1 MSELACNEAELAGT
15 VLETPA
21 YSHENHGSRFY
32 RFYLR
37 VPRLS
42 GQADI
47 LPVLISER
55 LAPLAV
61 PGNYLHVRGQFRS
74 YNNKSGQGSR
84 LILTLYAQSADP
96 CGEAS
101 ENRIRLCGTLCK
113 PPVFRHTPLGRSI
126 CDIMLAVPRKYG
138 RADYLPVIAWGQVA
152 SEVRG
157 RTVGESLALEGRM
170 QSRTYSK
177 TTENGAEQRTAYEI
191 SIMRLLETTSEN

>member
-84 LILTLYAQSADP
+84 LILTLYAQSA
-96 CGEAS
+96 ES
-101 ENRIRLCGTLCK
+101 VR
-113 PPVFRHTPLGRSI
+113 RS
-126 CDIMLAVPRKYG
+126 
-138 RADYLPVIAWGQVA
+138 Q
-152 SEVRG
+152 
-157 RTVGESLALEGRM
+157 
-170 QSRTYSK
+170 
-177 TTENGAEQRTAYEI
+177 
-191 SIMRLLETTSEN
+191 